1 MEMKELRDM
10 ADAELVEKA
19 QQLKQELFNLRFQ
32 LATGRIENPMRI
44 RQTRHDLAR
53 VKTVLRQNSMTSA
66 APTGKGRG

>member
-1 MEMKELRDM
+1 MEMKELREM
-10 ADAELVEKA
+10 ADAELVEKE

-53 VKTVLRQNSMTSA
+53 VKTALRQHAMTSA
-66 APTGKGRG
+66 ASTGKGRR